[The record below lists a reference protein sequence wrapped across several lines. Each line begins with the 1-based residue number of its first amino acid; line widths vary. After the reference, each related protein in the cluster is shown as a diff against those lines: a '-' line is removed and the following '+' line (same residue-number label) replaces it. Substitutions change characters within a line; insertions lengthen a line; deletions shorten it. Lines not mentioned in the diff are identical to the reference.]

1 MNSENENPNL
11 SPYNNFM
18 SSLTQ
23 KITVDEQLYETYQ
36 KKIFNINELQG
47 YIETQEKL
55 TNKELNK
62 QIKINIGDGIFVDA
76 IHPPSKTIIL
86 NIGLNYYAEIEHDK
100 AKAILEKQKTILL
113 KKSELLQKEIIKNKS
128 YFKLTKDL
136 SNQLDTHQKFSDTQ
150 EEKVKS
156 NISSINI

>member
-23 KITVDEQLYETYQ
+23 KITVDEQLFETYQ

-62 QIKINIGDGIFVDA
+62 QIKINIGDGIFVNA

-86 NIGLNYYAEIEHDK
+86 IFIKTYMYAVCMSCQTFTVCKQFNIL
-100 AKAILEKQKTILL
+100 
-113 KKSELLQKEIIKNKS
+113 
-128 YFKLTKDL
+128 
-136 SNQLDTHQKFSDTQ
+136 
-150 EEKVKS
+150 
-156 NISSINI
+156 

>member
-36 KKIFNINELQG
+36 KKIFNINELQS

-100 AKAILEKQKTILL
+100 AKAILEKQKTIL
-113 KKSELLQKEIIKNKS
+113 
-128 YFKLTKDL
+128 
-136 SNQLDTHQKFSDTQ
+136 
-150 EEKVKS
+150 
-156 NISSINI
+156 